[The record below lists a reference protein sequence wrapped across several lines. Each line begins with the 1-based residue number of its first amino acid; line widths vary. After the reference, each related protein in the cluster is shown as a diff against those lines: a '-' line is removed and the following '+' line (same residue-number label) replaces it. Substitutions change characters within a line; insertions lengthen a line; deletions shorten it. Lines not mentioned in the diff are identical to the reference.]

1 MSQHFG
7 NIAVIGKP
15 NVGKSTIVNA
25 LVGQKV
31 SIVSNKPQTT
41 RRKVMGIATRGDYQ
55 ICLTDTPGIHEAHTV
70 LGREMLD
77 AARAALS
84 DVDGI
89 LYVADVSHFPGA
101 GDKRIAELLKST
113 APNLKVI
120 LGLNKMD
127 LLKPDRVIPH
137 VEAYC
142 ELFGTETYM
151 LTVANRERNLDKL
164 EELIHTLIPEGEFQ
178 YEEDDFTDQ
187 PAKFMAAEIVREQ
200 ILAATRQELPY
211 ATAVMVD
218 EWEQD
223 GDLTRI
229 RATIFVEKSSQRAIL
244 LGKGGSFIRDIG
256 TAARSQIE
264 ALIDSRVFLELYVK
278 VEEQW
283 RMNSN
288 ILADLD
294 YSAR

>member
-25 LVGQKV
+25 MVGQKV

-41 RRKVMGIATRGDYQ
+41 RRKVMGIMTRENFQ
-55 ICLTDTPGIHEAHTV
+55 VCLMDTPGIHEAHTV

-77 AARAALS
+77 
-84 DVDGI
+84 
-89 LYVADVSHFPGA
+89 
-101 GDKRIAELLKST
+101 T
-113 APNLKVI
+113 APELPV
-120 LGLNKMD
+120 LLALNKMD
-127 LLKPDRVIPH
+127 LLKADRVIPH
-137 VEAYC
+137 VESYC
-142 ELFGTETYM
+142 EMFGTEKYM

-164 EELIHTLIPEGEFQ
+164 EELILSMIPEGEFQ
-178 YEEDDFTDQ
+178 YEADDFTDQ
-187 PAKFMAAEIVREQ
+187 PAKFMAAEIVREK
-200 ILAATRQELPY
+200 ILDATRQELPY
-211 ATAVMVD
+211 ATAVLVD

-229 RATIFVEKSSQRAIL
+229 RATVLVEKSSQRAIL
-244 LGKGGSFIRDIG
+244 LGKGGSFIKELG
-256 TAARSQIE
+256 TAARIQIE
-264 ALIDSRVFLELYVK
+264 ELIGNRVFLELYVK

-283 RMNSN
+283 RMNTN